1 MRDTTKTRLHIA
13 TMLLLGALALACRE
27 SQSFIGPDGVASSTD
42 PGNPGEWSEPIPV
55 EVGSSEIFFGMT
67 SEVGGRFVFEIDWSS
82 SANDVSF
89 VVYREE
95 LTGDSFAMALCF
107 VPAAEFGFLPESN
120 LPTCS
125 VEVSNRSRD
134 KPKRVEFVAED
145 PAISYV
151 LTVTNDGPGSENVR
165 LREIGFDR

>member
-1 MRDTTKTRLHIA
+1 MRDRTKTRLHIA
-13 TMLLLGALALACRE
+13 TMLLLGTLALACRE

-42 PGNPGEWSEPIPV
+42 PGNPSEWSEPIPV
-55 EVGSSEIFFGMT
+55 EVGSSESFFGT
-67 SEVGGRFVFEIDWSS
+67 ISEVGGRFVFEIDWDS

-95 LTGDSFAMALCF
+95 LTGDSLAMSLCF
-107 VPAAEFGFLPESN
+107 VPAANSGFLEESQ

-145 PAISYV
+145 PASVYV
-151 LTVTNDGPGSENVR
+151 LTVTNNGPGRENVR
-165 LREIGFDR
+165 LRGIGF